1 MRLSTFSE
9 TKWNILDLLFMAD
22 RFSYSPLVNQF
33 YLFLDSLRL
42 IYIYISANSCHF
54 KLKRLNWMERVLF
67 CLFIFDS
74 LLEMNTHGV
83 LDCMNE

>member
-1 MRLSTFSE
+1 MEYFGSVIHGRSFFLFAISE
-9 TKWNILDLLFMAD
+9 SVLFIFGQSQTD
-22 RFSYSPLVNQF
+22 IY
-33 YLFLDSLRL
+33 